1 VGAAVDGGAAAPAGF
16 DDVAVLDEV
25 RRGPQ
30 RAQPDGE
37 AFDVTALVAA
47 DLDPMPAQGRP
58 SWRAPPPI
66 PPARQFGGRDP
77 HHETVAVLGQKM
89 PEVGEPGFLAVALAE
104 EPRITVGCRGV
115 AIVPTRLAAEVG
127 RAVPPATATTDRL
140 QLVAGSSASTP
151 RPRPECRRPRGA
163 HLRAAG
169 GPRAGSAPRR

>member
-1 VGAAVDGGAAAPAGF
+1 MGAAVDGGAAAPAGF

-30 RAQPDGE
+30 RVQPDGE

-77 HHETVAVLGQKM
+77 HHETVAVLGQNM
-89 PEVGEPGFLAVALAE
+89 LEVGEPGFLAVALAE
-104 EPRITVGCRGV
+104 
-115 AIVPTRLAAEVG
+115 
-127 RAVPPATATTDRL
+127 
-140 QLVAGSSASTP
+140 
-151 RPRPECRRPRGA
+151 
-163 HLRAAG
+163 
-169 GPRAGSAPRR
+169 